1 MTDARSP
8 LIKTPEGK
16 WRRPT
21 SYLRTIETGSV
32 KTCQLDLW
40 DKYGF
45 VGYPITTYGT
55 SFYQGAV
62 NAGGNYYVAP
72 VGMPSSVESN
82 LVIKTRNK
90 LKNMHVNL
98 AQAFA
103 EREQTTR
110 LVGSNLVRLA
120 QIVRNV
126 YGAKKHFNKRYWR
139 YLRNKWKKEDFFNY
153 WLEIQYGWKPL
164 VSDCYGAVAALK
176 KREEEAGRGLVTVK
190 SGHRYNEEEII
201 GRGGAVGASQY
212 TFERV
217 RKIEHRAYMRLDFL
231 QSNSAPIGTLTQ
243 LGITNPLELAWELLP
258 WSFVADWFVPVG
270 DYLSSLDAT
279 RGWDFQ
285 GGSLSSK
292 STVEV
297 RARNAKMVP
306 EAAKPYRTSAVS
318 VSGQGRQMRFE
329 RKAYTTAPLPA
340 RPSLEKLNKS
350 SHEHVANG
358 IALLMG
364 LITGGG
370 RVR

>member
-1 MTDARSP
+1 
-8 LIKTPEGK
+8 
-16 WRRPT
+16 
-21 SYLRTIETGSV
+21 
-32 KTCQLDLW
+32 
-40 DKYGF
+40 
-45 VGYPITTYGT
+45 
-55 SFYQGAV
+55 
-62 NAGGNYYVAP
+62 
-72 VGMPSSVESN
+72 
-82 LVIKTRNK
+82 
-90 LKNMHVNL
+90 
-98 AQAFA
+98 
-103 EREQTTR
+103 
-110 LVGSNLVRLA
+110 
-120 QIVRNV
+120 V
-126 YGAKKHFNKRYWR
+126 YGIKKHFNARYFR
-139 YLRNKWKKEDFFNY
+139 YLRNKWHKDDFFNY
-153 WLEIQYGWKPL
+153 WLEIQYGWKPAL
-164 VSDCYGAVAALK
+164 SDVYGAMEALHE
-176 KREEEAGRGLVTVK
+176 REKEAGRGLVTVK
-190 SGHRYNEEEII
+190 AGWKDNDDQR
-201 GRGGAVGASQY
+201 SQLSDSWSNCVY
-212 TFERV
+212 DFTRV
-217 RKIEHRAYMRLDFL
+217 RKIEHKAYIRLDFE
-231 QSNSAPIGTLTQ
+231 QSNAPPTGTLAQ

-285 GGSLSSK
+285 EGSLSSK